1 MINLRENL
9 LILCQNTIE
18 VNEKDRILH
27 HKPLL
32 SKEEKDDYALKLREI
47 LIKNEKFL
55 TLIKQ
60 NRKNEFKKFI
70 FSELEYLLSV

>member
-1 MINLRENL
+1 MST
-9 LILCQNTIE
+9 TIKSFE
-18 VNEKDRILH
+18 QQ
-27 HKPLL
+27 
-32 SKEEKDDYALKLREI
+32 KDDYALKLREI